1 MNGVI
6 GLSALALDC
15 TNLEEIKPF
24 LQRINQSSVSLM
36 AILNDILDLSKIQ
49 EQGFS
54 LDNRTFMLDDL
65 ITPLNDLFNL
75 TAQQSGVS
83 YSMLCDQH
91 IPPYLWGDE
100 LRLRQVL
107 VNLLGN
113 AFKFTAQ
120 GEVRLA
126 ISVIESSSLPA
137 TNVRLRFCVSDTG
150 VGLSAEQVKLI
161 FDRFTQADTSVT
173 RSFGGTGLGLTISQE
188 LVLAMGGVIQVQS
201 SLGQG
206 AVFFFELD
214 FKRMDNPA
222 GLVTNNVIE
231 ISAHNVLQGKR
242 VLMVEDDS
250 INQLVTGLLL
260 KKIGVEYDIAQN
272 GEIALE
278 CIKNKAY
285 DLILMDVQM
294 PVMDGIE
301 ATQQLRQLDDY
312 KALPIIA
319 MSAGVMLEEKQA
331 CTNAGMNGFVAK
343 PTTIEQ
349 LTKELLR
356 LLA

>member
-1 MNGVI
+1 M
-6 GLSALALDC
+6 
-15 TNLEEIKPF
+15 
-24 LQRINQSSVSLM
+24 
-36 AILNDILDLSKIQ
+36 
-49 EQGFS
+49 
-54 LDNRTFMLDDL
+54 
-65 ITPLNDLFNL
+65 
-75 TAQQSGVS
+75 
-83 YSMLCDQH
+83 
-91 IPPYLWGDE
+91 
-100 LRLRQVL
+100 
-107 VNLLGN
+107 
-113 AFKFTAQ
+113 
-120 GEVRLA
+120 
-126 ISVIESSSLPA
+126 
-137 TNVRLRFCVSDTG
+137 
-150 VGLSAEQVKLI
+150 GLSAEQISLI

-188 LVLAMGGVIQVQS
+188 LVLAMGGIIQVQS

-222 GLVTNNVIE
+222 RLVTNNVIE

-250 INQLVTGLLL
+250 INQIVTGLLL
-260 KKIGVEYDIAQN
+260 KKIGVEYEIAQN

-278 CIKNKAY
+278 CIKNKTY

-312 KALPIIA
+312 KTLPIIA

-331 CTNAGMNGFVAK
+331 CANAGMNGFVAK